1 MTIRKRNR
9 ILWICILLVFIL
21 SLLELNQ
28 GLFSYGI
35 AFGDKVRTY
44 IYNFKTNISD
54 SLKNYINQAEQ
65 LENLKNI
72 VEQKERNDI
81 QITNLKAEVVRMQTL
96 IGTNVKP
103 REVETF
109 LVRAYSFVNMG
120 QYSRIWLMG
129 DNLNPKLKEGDK
141 VFGLI
146 KDGYT
151 AGIALYKDD
160 LLLGILN
167 GDPKVSYGVYIG
179 KDKNIG
185 ILKTDISGNVV
196 VEYINAWKEINE
208 GDEIITNGLD
218 NIFFEGL
225 GVGRVKKVRQEYS
238 YIVAEVELYNQN
250 HEIGYFWLLDLDM
263 Q

>member
-1 MTIRKRNR
+1 MAKKRNR

-21 SLLELNQ
+21 SLLEVNQ
-28 GLFSYGI
+28 GIFNYSI
-35 AFGDKVRTY
+35 AFGDGIRTR
-44 IYNFKTNISD
+44 IYNLKTSISD
-54 SLKNYINQAEQ
+54 SLENYTSQAKQ

-72 VEQKERNDI
+72 AEQKERNDI
-81 QITNLKAEVVRMQTL
+81 VIANLKAEVAQMRTL
-96 IGTNVKP
+96 IDTNIKP

-120 QYSRIWLMG
+120 QYSRIWLTG
-129 DNLNPKLKEGDK
+129 DNLSPKLKEGDK

-146 KDGYT
+146 KNGYT
-151 AGIALYKDD
+151 AGIALYKND

-167 GDPKVSYGVYIG
+167 GDSKVSYGVYVG
-179 KDKNIG
+179 ADKNIG
-185 ILKTDISGNVV
+185 ILKTDISGTVV
-196 VEYINAWKEINE
+196 VEYIDAWKEIKV

-238 YIVAEVELYNQN
+238 YIVAEVELYSQN
-250 HEIGYFWLLDLDM
+250 RDIGYFWLLDLGV
-263 Q
+263 